1 MVKEFSM
8 QLLNHSTTASSPTIK
23 QTGAKLHMIWV
34 KKIDANQREYLAAVW
49 TTQD

>member
-1 MVKEFSM
+1 M
-8 QLLNHSTTASSPTIK
+8 QLLNHSSTASSPTINK
-23 QTGAKLHMIWV
+23 VGAKLHMIWV

>member
-1 MVKEFSM
+1 M
-8 QLLNHSTTASSPTIK
+8 QLLNHSSTTSNPTIK
-23 QTGAKLHMIWV
+23 KAGAKLHMIWV

>member
-1 MVKEFSM
+1 M
-8 QLLNHSTTASSPTIK
+8 QLLNHSSTALGPTIK
-23 QTGAKLHMIWV
+23 KAGAKLHMVWV

>member
-1 MVKEFSM
+1 M
-8 QLLNHSTTASSPTIK
+8 QLLNHSSTASSPTINK
-23 QTGAKLHMIWV
+23 AGAKLHMIWV